1 MQLDVTL
8 GFSFSTC
15 HGCALVKTRSCP
27 DFGLV
32 TVVLWLLARYSVQL
46 DQVPRGFP
54 VVVES
59 LSRWWKSDD
68 VATVAECCRD
78 KALVLI
84 GGVCS
89 KDNSYSNAY
98 LSLSPWSQLPYTWAI
113 YNFGMLLGWMKMCQA
128 MHTSYS
134 VFHPLQVDSGCG
146 CTRMLQNPSAQ
157 SSSNSQ
163 LSAQN
168 NEVALNPLLDVE
180 S

>member
-1 MQLDVTL
+1 MDVPWSKRVSAQTL
-8 GFSFSTC
+8 ASW
-15 HGCALVKTRSCP
+15 RSCCGCWL
-27 DFGLV
+27 D
-32 TVVLWLLARYSVQL
+32 TVCSLTRCQGAFQW
-46 DQVPRGFP
+46 
-54 VVVES
+54 S

-157 SSSNSQ
+157 NHHQILSS
-163 LSAQN
+163 
-168 NEVALNPLLDVE
+168 ALRTTKLLRTPCLM
-180 S
+180 

>member
-1 MQLDVTL
+1 MDVPW
-8 GFSFSTC
+8 SN
-15 HGCALVKTRSCP
+15 LVKTRFCP

-59 LSRWWKSDD
+59 LMKIGWRSNS
-68 VATVAECCRD
+68 CRMLQRQV

-84 GGVCS
+84 GGVCP

-113 YNFGMLLGWMKMCQA
+113 YIYITLGCFWVGWKCAKQCTLA
-128 MHTSYS
+128 ICSLVHSFS
-134 VFHPLQVDSGCG
+134 SASGWF
-146 CTRMLQNPSAQ
+146 RLWLHEDAPESISAK

-168 NEVALNPLLDVE
+168 NEVASNPLLDVE